1 MTVNNSE
8 LEVTPETAS
17 AAIEVLDVAWEGSK
31 IAPGPWPYIWRNSS
45 ASATYFVTLLE
56 NIKLADSRLKASTDA
71 NTAYA
76 DAWAEALRAQAAQAD
91 LERAAAEAAN
101 AHQRASTTLTAAEKY
116 HNDYISVLV
125 VAAGESAVLN
135 NNIVSVKEQ
144 ALSDFDTDAQP
155 LIAAAWDV
163 ITAVPPSADTA
174 INTANR
180 QLANLATLRL
190 VPKTAVDTA
199 KSVQLTKAAYHG
211 SIVSAAAANRDMVIG
226 PLRASF
232 NSTQDAAFAASAALV
247 APPTTWHSTVV
258 KHIKKPSVDTKDKL
272 ARIWMPMT
280 GQ

>member
-17 AAIEVLDVAWEGSK
+17 AAIEVLDAAWEGSK

-56 NIKLADSRLKASTDA
+56 DIKLTDSRLKASTDA

-76 DAWAEALRAQAAQAD
+76 DAWDAALRAHEQHLS
-91 LERAAAEAAN
+91 LERAAAAAAD
-101 AHQRASTTLTAAEKY
+101 AHQKASTALTTAENY
-116 HNDYISVLV
+116 YNNYISVLV

-163 ITAVPPSADTA
+163 ITAVPPSGDTA

-180 QLANLATLRL
+180 QLADLATLRL

-199 KSVQLTKAAYHG
+199 KSVQLTEVARHG
-211 SIVSAAAANRDMVIG
+211 GIVSAATANRDMVIG

-232 NSTQDAAFAASAALV
+232 NSTHDAAVSASAAV
-247 APPTTWHSTVV
+247 GAPPTTWHSTVV
-258 KHIKKPSVDTKDKL
+258 KHIKNPSAAPKAEL
-272 ARIWMPMT
+272 ALIWRPMT